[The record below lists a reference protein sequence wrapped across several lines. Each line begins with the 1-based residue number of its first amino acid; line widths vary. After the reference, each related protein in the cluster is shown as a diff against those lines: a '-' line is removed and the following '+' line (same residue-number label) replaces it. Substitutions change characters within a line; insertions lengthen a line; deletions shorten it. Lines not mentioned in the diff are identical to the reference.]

1 MTKSSE
7 DTEKTKANT
16 FWKISEQ
23 FRVEDKKMGLSLTG

>member
-23 FRVEDKKMGLSLTG
+23 FKAEDKKMGLSLTG